1 MKTQGI
7 QDAEFARRMNV
18 NRSTVSRTWRAAGRL
33 VLFGDGSIDEA
44 ASRERIAATSG
55 HRADVAARHAEK
67 RGASILD
74 HQPGQENAPEAAK
87 RAGAESRA
95 DAQARKESAAADL
108 LEIELATK
116 RGEVIARDDVD
127 AALRTIGATVRGLLD
142 VLPDQAAPLVAPT
155 TDLDECHQLLT
166 DACRDVLHRLGEA
179 VAREKG
185 RMGGGHAA

>member
-7 QDAEFARRMNV
+7 QDAEFARRMGV
-18 NRSTVSRTWRAAGRL
+18 ARSTVSRTWRAAGRL
-33 VLFGDGSIDEA
+33 VLFDDGSIDEA
-44 ASRERIAATSG
+44 ASRARIVATSG
-55 HRADVAARHAEK
+55 HRADVAARHAHK
-67 RGASILD
+67 RGAPI
-74 HQPGQENAPEAAK
+74 PGHPAAPENAPAA
-87 RAGAESRA
+87 RASGGAESRA

-116 RGEVIARDDVD
+116 RGEVIAREDVE

-155 TDLDECHQLLT
+155 TNLDECHQLLA

-179 VAREKG
+179 IAREKARALAG
-185 RMGGGHAA
+185 PPA